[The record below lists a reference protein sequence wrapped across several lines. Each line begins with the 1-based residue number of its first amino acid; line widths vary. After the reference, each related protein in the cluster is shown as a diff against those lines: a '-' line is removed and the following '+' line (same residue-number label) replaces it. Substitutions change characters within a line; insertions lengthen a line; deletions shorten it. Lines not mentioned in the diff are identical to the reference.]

1 MLPAKRRVGA
11 FLPLCILV
19 SAAASDA
26 APSAADTARAYLER
40 QARALGLT
48 RSDVA
53 EVAVSSEV
61 TSRHTGV
68 THVYLQQRHRG
79 LDVEGAVV
87 NVNVGKDGRVIGA
100 GNRFVAGIAAAAG
113 GQTAHHGAEAAATS
127 AAYHLGLPAVEPF
140 HVLQETLAG
149 GDSVVLTDGG
159 IAARP
164 VEARLLWLPTGG
176 PVVRLAWRVEIEEPG
191 GNHVWHSYVDAEK
204 GTVLFNEDLVERD
217 NVDAIAAA
225 IARPAGSPAAPAAA
239 FGDIDGS
246 SYRVF
251 PYPFESPSDGDRALV
266 TGAADPVTSP
276 FGWHDVDGVPGHE
289 HTRTRGNNVHA
300 YTDVD
305 ANGVP
310 DPGSDPDGGS
320 GLDFDFPLDLTQA
333 PPAYRPAAVTNLFY
347 WNNVMHD
354 VTARYGFDEASG
366 NFQIRNYSGA
376 PGGNDDVRAEAQD
389 GSGTNNANFLTPTQN
404 ALNPRPRMQMFVW
417 THPRPNTVTVPSG
430 GAAGS
435 YEASGAAFG
444 PPLTTTGPISATVT
458 LANDGG
464 GVSSTDGCEPLIGF
478 PPGHIALVD
487 RGNCNFTVKAAM
499 AQAAAAAAV
508 IVVNNAPGPAVPL
521 GGADPTIL
529 IPSVMVSDVNGA
541 LFKAHQPFA
550 ATLAPD
556 PTRSI
561 NRDSD
566 LDAGV
571 IAHEYGHGIS
581 NRLTGGPNINCLS
594 GQEQMGEGWSDWFAL
609 NLTTHPSDNRLTA
622 RGIGSYVVFE
632 PADGEGIRPTP
643 YSTDLAAN
651 PSNYDSLLD
660 LVNIST
666 PHGVGYV
673 WNTMLWEVYW
683 NLVDRYGYNA
693 DIYGAWSTGG
703 NNRALQLVM
712 DGLKLQPCAPGFV
725 DGRNAILQADTLLT
739 GGANRCEIWRGFS
752 KRGLGFSASQGTSA
766 SRTDGVSAFD
776 LPASCLAATFGGFR
790 PPISN
795 PPDVNSR
802 NAGSTIPVK
811 FSLSGAEPI
820 LDSQPVDCA
829 TLLPT
834 GEAPGPLASNTGLK
848 KKGNEYHIN
857 WSTDRAWEG
866 TCRRLTVR
874 IPAATDGV
882 AYFSFH

>member
-1 MLPAKRRVGA
+1 
-11 FLPLCILV
+11 
-19 SAAASDA
+19 
-26 APSAADTARAYLER
+26 
-40 QARALGLT
+40 
-48 RSDVA
+48 
-53 EVAVSSEV
+53 
-61 TSRHTGV
+61 
-68 THVYLQQRHRG
+68 
-79 LDVEGAVV
+79 
-87 NVNVGKDGRVIGA
+87 
-100 GNRFVAGIAAAAG
+100 
-113 GQTAHHGAEAAATS
+113 
-127 AAYHLGLPAVEPF
+127 
-140 HVLQETLAG
+140 
-149 GDSVVLTDGG
+149 
-159 IAARP
+159 
-164 VEARLLWLPTGG
+164 
-176 PVVRLAWRVEIEEPG
+176 
-191 GNHVWHSYVDAEK
+191 
-204 GTVLFNEDLVERD
+204 
-217 NVDAIAAA
+217 
-225 IARPAGSPAAPAAA
+225 
-239 FGDIDGS
+239 
-246 SYRVF
+246 
-251 PYPFESPSDGDRALV
+251 
-266 TGAADPVTSP
+266 
-276 FGWHDVDGVPGHE
+276 
-289 HTRTRGNNVHA
+289 
-300 YTDVD
+300 
-305 ANGVP
+305 
-310 DPGSDPDGGS
+310 
-320 GLDFDFPLDLTQA
+320 
-333 PPAYRPAAVTNLFY
+333 
-347 WNNVMHD
+347 
-354 VTARYGFDEASG
+354 
-366 NFQIRNYSGA
+366 
-376 PGGNDDVRAEAQD
+376 
-389 GSGTNNANFLTPTQN
+389 
-404 ALNPRPRMQMFVW
+404 
-417 THPRPNTVTVPSG
+417 
-430 GAAGS
+430 
-435 YEASGAAFG
+435 
-444 PPLTTTGPISATVT
+444 
-458 LANDGG
+458 
-464 GVSSTDGCEPLIGF
+464 
-478 PPGHIALVD
+478 
-487 RGNCNFTVKAAM
+487 
-499 AQAAAAAAV
+499 
-508 IVVNNAPGPAVPL
+508 VPL

-802 NAGSTIPVK
+802 NAGSTIPV
-811 FSLSGAEPI
+811 
-820 LDSQPVDCA
+820 
-829 TLLPT
+829 LPT